1 MVIKLA
7 VLLLKLKRTKR
18 MFVFAKNYE
27 RTIYKG
33 PRSKRIHESIG
44 CLTPFRNL
52 SIFSLVVFLID
63 LQP

>member
-1 MVIKLA
+1 
-7 VLLLKLKRTKR
+7 

-33 PRSKRIHESIG
+33 PRSKHMHESIG
-44 CLTPFRNL
+44 CLKPFRSL